1 MGFLPIQEQ
10 LGGTTLGQ
18 VIHPLPP
25 RFTPVPEHTNTYEV
39 ASGSARSV
47 AYLPINSVSVV
58 LDDELRV
65 SSYTYTV
72 RAFEEETVARSTLL
86 VKLLCAFYSAPIEQ
100 WSPSPLGTPM
110 EGEIWDPLYET
121 YMECT
126 GVRGGVELSIRAEVF
141 EDSASDFSTVF
152 VTRRTA
158 STAAEP
164 G

>member
-1 MGFLPIQEQ
+1 MSVAARSGPLVFGSPISPSFTAAGPSNGS
-10 LGGTTLGQ
+10 LQ
-18 VIHPLPP
+18 VGH
-25 RFTPVPEHTNTYEV
+25 FKFHH
-39 ASGSARSV
+39 SARQTSGG
-47 AYLPINSVSVV
+47 AR
-58 LDDELRV
+58 D
-65 SSYTYTV
+65 
-72 RAFEEETVARSTLL
+72 VARSTLL